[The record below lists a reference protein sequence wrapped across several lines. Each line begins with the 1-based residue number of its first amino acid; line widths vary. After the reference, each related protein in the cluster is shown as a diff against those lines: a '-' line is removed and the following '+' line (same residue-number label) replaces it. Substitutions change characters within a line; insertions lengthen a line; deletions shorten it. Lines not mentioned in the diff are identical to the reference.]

1 MLKQTRFHTDM
12 SKREIKKIERDAE
25 LAQDAFTAGV
35 DRVETEIQKFEE
47 LIERDAGLI
56 SYSWIG
62 F

>member
-1 MLKQTRFHTDM
+1 M

-25 LAQDAFTAGV
+25 LAQEEFTAGV

-56 SYSWIG
+56 S
-62 F
+62 

>member
-1 MLKQTRFHTDM
+1 M

-47 LIERDAGLI
+47 LIEGNAGLI
-56 SYSWIG
+56 SWIG